1 MFTVL
6 GASGYVGTALV
17 RALRAAGEPCY
28 APPRGDPSLYQR
40 PLGHVIYCA
49 GLTADYARRPLDTV
63 EAHVGFLRDVLA
75 GAVFDSVLYL
85 SSTRLYDSR
94 RDAAA
99 MPCREEDDLS
109 LNPHDPRHIYDLSK
123 ATGEAM
129 CLQAAGGRGRAV
141 RLACVYGGDIGQDN
155 FLHRTI
161 RGALAQ
167 RMQEITTAPDTAR
180 DYIHVDDVVRLL
192 PAIARNGRH
201 GLYNL
206 ASGVNIANR
215 ELIGAVSAAT
225 GCRIGMTGQG
235 GAPAPLVSIDR
246 LRDEF
251 GFIPAGV
258 LDAIPAL
265 VRQAAALPE
274 SQRRAA
280 S

>member
-40 PLGHVIYCA
+40 PLGHVIYCV
-49 GLTADYARRPLDTV
+49 GLTADYARRPLDTI

-94 RDAAA
+94 KDAAA
-99 MPCREEDDLS
+99 VRCREEDDLL

-123 ATGEAM
+123 AAGEAM

-141 RLACVYGGDIGQDN
+141 RLACVYGGEIGQDN
-155 FLHRTI
+155 FLHRTV
-161 RGALAQ
+161 RSALAQ
-167 RMQEITTAPDTAR
+167 RTLEIATAPDTAR
-180 DYIHVDDVVRLL
+180 DYIHIDDVVRLL
-192 PAIARNGRH
+192 PAIARGGRH

-206 ASGVNIANR
+206 ASGVNVANR

-225 GCRIGMTGQG
+225 GCQIRMTGQG

-251 GFIPAGV
+251 GFAPAGV
-258 LDAIPAL
+258 VEAVPAL
-265 VRQAAALPE
+265 VRQAAVAR
-274 SQRRAA
+274 QGQGRTA